1 MGSSLS
7 LSNPCPLQLAKLD
20 DCHFNKKVTRMNNN
34 DDLLLILKIVNKG
47 QKHYLGIP
55 CMMYSLLTMLLSY
68 DLVFLNCKLCV
79 IHLGCR
85 MDTWSSW
92 IELNAIRIYKDG
104 VECTVMLRS
113 GPNQYNERRAFK
125 KAHVWT
131 GSFLIFYFFYLKG
144 FFSFSFYT
152 PTTVPCPC
160 PPPVPFL
167 TPPNLPATPQ
177 EG

>member
-7 LSNPCPLQLAKLD
+7 LSNPCPLELAKLD

-55 CMMYSLLTMLLSY
+55 CMMCSLLTMLLSY

-85 MDTWSSW
+85 INTWSSW
-92 IELNAIRIYKDG
+92 IELNAIRIYKDSVG
-104 VECTVMLRS
+104 CTVKLRR
-113 GPNQYNERRAFK
+113 GLKQYNGPRAFR
-125 KAHVWT
+125 KADVWT
-131 GSFLIFYFFYLKG
+131 GSFLI
-144 FFSFSFYT
+144 SFS
-152 PTTVPCPC
+152 
-160 PPPVPFL
+160 
-167 TPPNLPATPQ
+167 
-177 EG
+177 